1 MADRRIHPT
10 RIEEV
15 VEKVKKDLDKMMLEE
30 AEKVLFELGITNIH
44 PEIVKLLGKLKF
56 RTSYGQNNLYHA
68 REAAYICG
76 IMPSALELDVRLS
89 RRGAV
94 MHDMGKALGQVEEGP
109 HASKR

>member
-15 VEKVKKDLDKMMLEE
+15 VERVKKDLDKIMLEE
-30 AEKVLFELGITNIH
+30 AEKVLFELGITNLH

-68 REAAYICG
+68 REAANICG
-76 IMPSALELDVRLS
+76 IMAAEREVDVKLS
-89 RRGAV
+89 WRGTLR
-94 MHDMGKALGQVEEGP
+94 HHSG
-109 HASKR
+109 